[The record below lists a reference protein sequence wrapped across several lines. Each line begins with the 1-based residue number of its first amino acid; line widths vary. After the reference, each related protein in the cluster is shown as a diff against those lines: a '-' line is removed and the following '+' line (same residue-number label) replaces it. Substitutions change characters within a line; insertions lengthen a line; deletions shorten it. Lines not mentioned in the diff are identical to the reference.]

1 MLGEAIILSGYA
13 ALAVL
18 AVALTLHAH
27 RAGHRGSTP
36 TAYVSSMMRY
46 PTARWLIL
54 VLWLWVGWHNFVR

>member
-1 MLGEAIILSGYA
+1 MLGEALILSGYV

-18 AVALTLHAH
+18 AVALTLHAR

-36 TAYVSSMMRY
+36 TAYVSSLMRQ
-46 PTARWLIL
+46 PAARWLVL